1 MGAMVKTY
9 TIACTALCS
18 APGAS
23 WLSTAHASAAGRV
36 HEAKQAVQESIAGW
50 LSMCQ
55 GGVVWCL
62 SIRKHISL
70 HLPQAAGRGQAPGS
84 CRVVSASSCRGSSP
98 PLPPSTHQVTGFKA
112 ASAYA
117 VHVVASACRYVPVSC
132 LVAQYTWVEE
142 APLLLEVSIAS
153 RTEKHSVTA
162 CL

>member
-1 MGAMVKTY
+1 MGWGFLGAMVKTY

-36 HEAKQAVQESIAGW
+36 HEAKQAVQESIAG
-50 LSMCQ
+50 
-55 GGVVWCL
+55 
-62 SIRKHISL
+62 SL

-132 LVAQYTWVEE
+132 LVAQYTRVEE